1 MLRLEKVEKRFGA
14 TQILTHTDLVIH
26 PGEKVGLIGLNG
38 MGKTT
43 LFRIIEETESLDSG
57 RVERHPPHMRIGVL
71 RQELTPSH
79 RSILQETLGGI
90 PQLLSLS
97 DQREQLQQQIIDE
110 PDHSDY
116 EQWITQLG
124 DIDHALED
132 LDAYTAEARAGAIL
146 LGLGFTTTD
155 LKQPLDA
162 FSGGWRM
169 RVALAQ
175 LLFSAPDLML
185 LDEPTNHLDLE
196 SVAWLERYLSGLS
209 GAYILIS
216 HDRDFLQ
223 RTTRI
228 TVELEDGKLTRYKGS
243 FDAYLHWKAEQ
254 AELLSKQAAK
264 QAEKLEAMQRFISRF
279 RAKATK
285 AKQVQS
291 RVKQMQKMEAQ
302 KVEAPGQGRAA
313 PIIRL
318 PDPPPC
324 ASQVVTID
332 KMDMAYGETQVFA
345 KAELEISKG
354 SRIGLLGPNGRGKST
369 LLKLLCGD
377 IEATQGL
384 VNLGDRVKP
393 GFFAQHAL
401 ESLRPEDTILES
413 ARMVAPAGTTETQL
427 RTVLG
432 GLLFSGQTVEKQVS
446 VLSGGE
452 KARLALARL
461 FLSGANFLLLDEPTN
476 HLDMPS
482 RAALEE
488 ALESYQGTFVL
499 VSHDRSLLESVCD
512 RFVAISQE
520 RLHAVGEDLDHY
532 LEHFVEQE
540 NSAATPEADEDKSTS
555 KNRSKESKREAAH
568 IRNTL
573 HQQTKPF
580 RTKLTKCEK
589 LIQTLEAEKEVMDAA
604 LTDSSLYD
612 EANKETLKS
621 LLETSSQTEKSLAKA
636 WEEWET
642 LSMEIETLE
651 EAAKEALN
659 ET

>member
-1 MLRLEKVEKRFGA
+1 MLHLEKVEKRYGA
-14 TQILTHTDLVIH
+14 TIILSGTDLVIH

-43 LFRIIEETESLDSG
+43 LFRIIEEVEPLDGG
-57 RVERHPPHMRIGVL
+57 RLDRHPPHMRIGVL
-71 RQELTPSH
+71 RQELTPAH
-79 RSILQETLGGI
+79 RSILQETLGGL
-90 PQLLSLS
+90 PQLVALNNE
-97 DQREQLQQQIIDE
+97 REAL
-110 PDHSDY
+110 HSKMVEHPEHDAY
-116 EQWITQLG
+116 HQWVMRLG
-124 DIDHALED
+124 EVDHALED
-132 LDAYTAEARAGAIL
+132 LDAYSAEARAGAIL
-146 LGLGFTTTD
+146 LGLGFSTAD
-155 LKQPLDA
+155 LEKPLDA

-196 SVAWLERYLSGLS
+196 SVAWLERYLAGLS
-209 GAYILIS
+209 GAYMLIS

-223 RTTRI
+223 RTTRV

-243 FDAYLHWKAEQ
+243 FDAYMNWKIEQ

-264 QAEKLEAMQRFISRF
+264 QADKLEAMQRFISRF

-291 RVKQMQKMEAQ
+291 RVKQMEKLEAQ
-302 KVEAPGQGRAA
+302 KVELPGQGRSA
-313 PIIRL
+313 PVIRL

-324 ASQVVTID
+324 ASQVMKID
-332 KMDMAYGETQVFA
+332 KMSMAYGSTQVF
-345 KAELEISKG
+345 KNCQLEISKG

-369 LLKLLCGD
+369 LLKLLCG
-377 IEATQGL
+377 ALQPTAG
-384 VNLGDRVKP
+384 VVMPGDRVKP

-401 ESLRPEDTILES
+401 ESLRLGDTILES
-413 ARMVAPAGTTETQL
+413 AREVAPPGTTETQL

-432 GLLFSGQTVEKQVS
+432 GLLFSGQRVEKLVS

-512 RFVAISQE
+512 RYVAIAQDQ
-520 RLHAVGEDLDHY
+520 LHPLGEDLDHY
-532 LEHFVEQE
+532 LEHFVLQE
-540 NSAATPEADEDKSTS
+540 TASQPNGVQDKTTA
-555 KNRSKESKREAAH
+555 RALSKESKREAAQ
-568 IRNTL
+568 IRNAL
-573 HQQTKPF
+573 HQRTKPL
-580 RTKLTKCEK
+580 RSQLNQCEK
-589 LIQTLEAEKEVMDAA
+589 NIQQLEADKTRIDAT
-604 LTDSSLYD
+604 LTDSSLY
-612 EANKETLKS
+612 EEGQKERLKN
-621 LLETSSQTEKSLAKA
+621 LLESSTQTEQALSKA
-636 WEEWET
+636 WALWET

-651 EAAKEALN
+651 EQAKQAL
-659 ET
+659 EQA